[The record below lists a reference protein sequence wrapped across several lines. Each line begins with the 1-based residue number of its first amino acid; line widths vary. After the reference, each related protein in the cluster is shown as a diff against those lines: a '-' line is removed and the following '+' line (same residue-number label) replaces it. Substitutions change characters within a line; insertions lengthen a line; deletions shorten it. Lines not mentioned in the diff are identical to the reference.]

1 MTSLDCELWA
11 VTEYSLLLG
20 AGLIW
25 NQTPH
30 SKYFLRLI
38 SLPIVSIDFEFMMYL
53 FFTCSKLIN
62 QCFLSYDVFSYVM
75 KEECFASSQLKDL
88 DPFVDKVSLGF
99 SW

>member
-1 MTSLDCELWA
+1 MTSFACELWA

-38 SLPIVSIDFEFMMYL
+38 SLPIVSIDLEFMTGL
-53 FFTCSKLIN
+53 FFTCSKLIS
-62 QCFLSYDVFSYVM
+62 QCFLSNYVFPYVM
-75 KEECFASSQLKDL
+75 KEECLANSQLKDL
-88 DPFVDKVSLGF
+88 EPFVDKVSFGF
-99 SW
+99 YW